1 MTQSKEIKTI
11 NDKMK
16 GNTSTVPRTLFKYRP
31 FDEHTYDM
39 LENGYLY
46 LCPAKNLDDPSEC
59 VVSFDVQDYI
69 DLHTNQL
76 TKCCVEQIM
85 ESIRDYTGDVNF
97 RQIQSIIARVM
108 TQDGLVKRNWLLDA
122 SFELQ
127 ELAPNADIVS
137 LVNMLGNIPESINE
151 KKVREQIEQLFISAA
166 NAREQFGICSLTT
179 EKNDSAMWKDYAN
192 DGTGY
197 CVEYDLLNYKYTE
210 LLLPV
215 VYNEQRENNVLMNIV
230 CDFIGQMIIGMSN
243 GQIDADRSRY
253 LRMFLTKDLRWQYQ
267 KEWRLIGDAGQKI
280 QAPSI
285 KAVYLGKNVQAVN
298 ANEME
303 IFCNENQILMEK
315 SGGE

>member
-76 TKCCVEQIM
+76 TKYCVEQIM

-298 ANEME
+298 AKGME
-303 IFCNENQILMEK
+303 KFCNENQILMEK

>member
-76 TKCCVEQIM
+76 TKYCVEQIM

-298 ANEME
+298 AKGME
-303 IFCNENQILMEK
+303 KFSNENQIVMEK

>member
-11 NDKMK
+11 NDKMQ

-31 FDEHTYDM
+31 FDEYTYDM

-76 TKCCVEQIM
+76 TKYCVEQIM

-97 RQIQSIIARVM
+97 RQIQSIIAGVM

-192 DGTGY
+192 AGAGY
-197 CVEYDLLNYKYTE
+197 CVEYDLLNYKYSE
-210 LLLPV
+210 LLFPV

-230 CDFIGQMIIGMSN
+230 CDFIGQMVIGMSN

-253 LRMFLTKDLRWQYQ
+253 LRMFLTKDLKWQYQ
-267 KEWRLIGDAGQKI
+267 KEWRLIGNAGQKI

-285 KAVYLGKNVQAVN
+285 KAVYLGKNVQRTSISA
-298 ANEME
+298 
-303 IFCNENQILMEK
+303 ISRLH
-315 SGGE
+315 

>member
-76 TKCCVEQIM
+76 TKYCVEQIM

-108 TQDGLVKRNWLLDA
+108 TQDCLVKRNWLLDA

-298 ANEME
+298 AKGME
-303 IFCNENQILMEK
+303 KFCNENQILMEK

>member
-46 LCPAKNLDDPSEC
+46 LCPAKKLDDPSEC

-69 DLHTNQL
+69 DIQTNQL
-76 TKCCVEQIM
+76 TKYCVEQIM

-97 RQIQSIIARVM
+97 RRIQSIIASIM
-108 TQDGLVKRNWLLDA
+108 TPDGLVKRNWLLDA

-137 LVNMLGNIPESINE
+137 LVNMLGNIPESIND
-151 KKVREQIEQLFISAA
+151 KQVREQIEQLFIRAA
-166 NAREQFGICSLTT
+166 KAREQFGVCSLTT
-179 EKNDSAMWKDYAN
+179 EKNDSVMWKDYAN

-197 CVEYDLLNYKYTE
+197 CVEYDLLNYRYSE
-210 LLLPV
+210 LLFPV
-215 VYNEQRENNVLMNIV
+215 VYNDQRENNVLMNIV

-243 GQIDADRSRY
+243 GLIDADRSRY
-253 LRMFLTKDLRWQYQ
+253 LRMFLTKELKWQYQ

-280 QAPSI
+280 QAPAI
-285 KAVYLGKNVQAVN
+285 KTVYLGKNVQAVN

-303 IFCNENQILMEK
+303 KFCNENQILLEK
-315 SGGE
+315 STGE

>member
-76 TKCCVEQIM
+76 TKYCVEQIM

-285 KAVYLGKNVQAVN
+285 KTVYLGKNVQAVN
-298 ANEME
+298 AKGME
-303 IFCNENQILMEK
+303 KFCNENQILMEK

>member
-39 LENGYLY
+39 LENEYLY
-46 LCPAKNLDDPSEC
+46 LCPAKKLDDPSEC

-69 DLHTNQL
+69 DIQTNQL
-76 TKCCVEQIM
+76 TKYCVEQIM
-85 ESIRDYTGDVNF
+85 ESIRDHTGDVNF
-97 RQIQSIIARVM
+97 RRIQSIIASIM
-108 TQDGLVKRNWLLDA
+108 TPDGLVKRNWLLDA

-137 LVNMLGNIPESINE
+137 LVNMLGNIPESIND
-151 KKVREQIEQLFISAA
+151 KQVREQIEQLFIRAA
-166 NAREQFGICSLTT
+166 KAREQFGVCSLTT

-197 CVEYDLLNYKYTE
+197 CVEYDLLNYKYLE

-253 LRMFLTKDLRWQYQ
+253 LRMFLAKDLKWQYQ
-267 KEWRLIGDAGQKI
+267 KEWRLIGNAGQKI

-298 ANEME
+298 ANKME
-303 IFCNENQILMEK
+303 KFCNENQILMEK